1 MAGFTRKNLLEDID
15 DAAAGRDEAAGIEAH
30 FARSHLDSE
39 QLGVSFFRYA
49 PGFRAPFGHHH
60 REQEEA
66 YVVAEGSGLMK
77 LDNEILELRQWD
89 VIRVAP
95 EVTRAFEAGSEGLVI
110 IAIGGTRPE
119 GGDGELVPGWWE
131 AD

>member
-1 MAGFTRKNLLEDID
+1 MPGFTRKNLLEDID
-15 DAAAGRDEAAGIEAH
+15 DAAAGRDEAAGIEAR
-30 FARSHLDSE
+30 FARSQLDSE
-39 QLGVSFFRYA
+39 QLGVSYFRYA

-77 LDNEILELRQWD
+77 LDEEIVELQQWD
-89 VIRVAP
+89 VVRVAP
-95 EVTRAFEAGSEGLVI
+95 EVTRAFEAGPDGLVI